1 MQDETIELDTI
12 KLLEEIDALK
22 KENEKQKQDHA
33 KYNTK
38 VDSWKEKMK
47 QISIKEATKM
57 KELENTITKYKN
69 QDEILMNTLKVF
81 SSTMETTNSNII
93 SHFDSSHTHFNQKME
108 HVGNSISSY
117 KVQHEKRLKRLAE
130 KEKETE
136 RKLARIEEQSQNPSE
151 NEVEVL
157 NKSLLEKSELIL
169 DLTNQVNQLSIA
181 KTNLEKQ
188 VSLDHS
194 EIKELNTKVDTMS
207 STIHSL
213 NHTISTCF
221 SIRTEKYTILE
232 HVVFDEVNWCLIE
245 EGEGVFRWVSNV
257 PKDDLPDSL
266 QEALQEEFERELN
279 EKQESFERE
288 LNSKL
293 DEKDEELRKYRAR
306 AVTALRKKT
315 EELTSEKTINE
326 EKFIQIQEEVNVEK
340 SKYIE
345 VCKKNDELRNQ
356 LSHLVEFQTK
366 YLDAMQRVEELEGTL
381 QERDTSMEEMRIR
394 SENEVTS
401 LLTNHEQRITELVN
415 LQSEMEEDFK
425 KNSKTLM
432 EKQKRIVG
440 EFERENDRLK
450 KTISELQEIATPKI
464 KAQDKEKNEFNEFLE
479 LAQLQASRDQEM
491 SSYQDRIKELETTL
505 NSRENMEIQLGELQ
519 EKLTRFEFRENAN
532 LEYLKNILI
541 KFFESNEREVQQKLL
556 GVVST
561 VLAFSPEEKKRI
573 ERSEKKETQWSIGS
587 MFRGSPQK

>member
-1 MQDETIELDTI
+1 
-12 KLLEEIDALK
+12 
-22 KENEKQKQDHA
+22 
-33 KYNTK
+33 
-38 VDSWKEKMK
+38 
-47 QISIKEATKM
+47 
-57 KELENTITKYKN
+57 
-69 QDEILMNTLKVF
+69 
-81 SSTMETTNSNII
+81 
-93 SHFDSSHTHFNQKME
+93 
-108 HVGNSISSY
+108 
-117 KVQHEKRLKRLAE
+117 
-130 KEKETE
+130 
-136 RKLARIEEQSQNPSE
+136 
-151 NEVEVL
+151 
-157 NKSLLEKSELIL
+157 
-169 DLTNQVNQLSIA
+169 
-181 KTNLEKQ
+181 
-188 VSLDHS
+188 
-194 EIKELNTKVDTMS
+194 
-207 STIHSL
+207 
-213 NHTISTCF
+213 
-221 SIRTEKYTILE
+221 
-232 HVVFDEVNWCLIE
+232 
-245 EGEGVFRWVSNV
+245 
-257 PKDDLPDSL
+257 
-266 QEALQEEFERELN
+266 
-279 EKQESFERE
+279 
-288 LNSKL
+288 
-293 DEKDEELRKYRAR
+293 
-306 AVTALRKKT
+306 
-315 EELTSEKTINE
+315 
-326 EKFIQIQEEVNVEK
+326 
-340 SKYIE
+340 
-345 VCKKNDELRNQ
+345 
-356 LSHLVEFQTK
+356 
-366 YLDAMQRVEELEGTL
+366 
-381 QERDTSMEEMRIR
+381 MRIR